1 MDPTKVETLVNM
13 LVPISPQEIQVF
25 NGMAQFYKCYI
36 KKIASIMS
44 LITKLFKKN
53 KVFEW
58 IEECRNAWEE
68 IKNWY
73 VQAPILI
80 NPNWKLE
87 FHVHINAS

>member
-1 MDPTKVETLVNM
+1 
-13 LVPISPQEIQVF
+13 
-25 NGMAQFYKCYI
+25 
-36 KKIASIMS
+36 MS

-87 FHVHINAS
+87 SHVHINAS